1 MERVKRMAKISV
13 LGSGGWGLA
22 LALTVFANGYD
33 VTVWSPFEEE
43 VKELKEKRTNARLL
57 NGVIIPEKINIT
69 NDINDIKGSIITVLA
84 TPSFAIRETAKRLK
98 DLENFGV
105 LVNVAKGLEKDSL
118 KRLSQVIEEELPK
131 APLVVLS
138 GPSHAEEVVELIAKE
153 GYDEMYGARPLRRA
167 IQTKIEDALAEKM
180 LTAASTDAE
189 CSALVQKVFSNDFLR
204 VYTNPDII
212 GVELGG
218 ALKNVIAV
226 AAGLC
231 DGMGLGDNSKAAL
244 ITRGLAEMVRL
255 GEKMGAEHTTFSG
268 LTGLGDLIVT
278 CTSQHSRNNRFGN
291 LVGKGVSVQDALNQV
306 GTVEGYYAAKMAH
319 ELSLKYGASTPIIDM
334 CYELLYNN
342 KPTKD
347 IVKELMS
354 RPFKEE

>member
-33 VTVWSPFEEE
+33 VTVWSPFYEE
-43 VKELKEKRTNARLL
+43 VEELKEKRTNSRLL
-57 NGVIIPEKINIT
+57 KGVIIPEKINIT

-98 DLENFGV
+98 NLEDFGV

-138 GPSHAEEVVELIAKE
+138 GPSHAEEV
-153 GYDEMYGARPLRRA
+153 AR
-167 IQTKIEDALAEKM
+167 KIPTM

>member
-1 MERVKRMAKISV
+1 MAKISV

-22 LALTVFANGYD
+22 LALTVYTNGYD

-69 NDINDIKGSIITVLA
+69 TDINDIKDSIITVLA

-98 DLENFGV
+98 NLEDFGV
-105 LVNVAKGLEKDSL
+105 LVNVAKGLENQSL

-138 GPSHAEEVVELIAKE
+138 GPSHAEEV
-153 GYDEMYGARPLRRA
+153 AR
-167 IQTKIEDALAEKM
+167 KIPTM
-180 LTAASTDAE
+180 LTAASCDAD

-204 VYTNPDII
+204 VYTNTDIV

-244 ITRGLAEMVRL
+244 ITRGLAEMIRL
-255 GEKMGAEHTTFSG
+255 GEKMGAEYTTFSG